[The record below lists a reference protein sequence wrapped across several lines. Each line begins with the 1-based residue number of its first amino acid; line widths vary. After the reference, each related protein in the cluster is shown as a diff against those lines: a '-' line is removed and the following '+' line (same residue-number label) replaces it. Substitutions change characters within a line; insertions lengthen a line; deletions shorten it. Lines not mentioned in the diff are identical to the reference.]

1 MEKMKLRP
9 ELFWDVNPENIDFDK
24 NAQYVIE
31 RVLDLGHDDE
41 VRWVWNYYDRVFLK
55 NIVNNSRSLR
65 AESKNLWQAVLA

>member
-1 MEKMKLRP
+1 MKLRP